1 MERNSSTEC
10 SKTAPSEQSDHQ
22 VEAEADSESE
32 ENDGESMPRNG
43 GSSSNSTVEE
53 NDKKPSVR
61 PYVRSKMPR
70 LRWTPDLHLRF
81 VHAVERLGGQDRA
94 TPKLVLQ
101 MMNIK
106 GLSIAHVKS
115 HLQMYRSKKID
126 DPRQVIS
133 DHRHLVQSG
142 DGNIFSLNQLP
153 MLQGYNHHHQGD
165 SSNTFRY
172 RDTSWNGRHF
182 SMRNPY
188 TSRSFT
194 DKQIPVLHGTV
205 TDKIFGSNWT
215 NYNFRMDTSSFNT
228 LLPSWKCHEVL
239 KNEISSSSPNLQSF
253 LTKPSTQAKVEDET
267 NCSRNSAQERRAMKR
282 TISDSNLDLDL
293 TLRLTQAK
301 EEKRPSS
308 EEDDVGLSL
317 SLCGPPSSSKLSRL
331 KGEDDSSRENGRR
344 VSTLDLTI

>member
-1 MERNSSTEC
+1 M
-10 SKTAPSEQSDHQ
+10 H
-22 VEAEADSESE
+22 V
-32 ENDGESMPRNG
+32 
-43 GSSSNSTVEE
+43 
-53 NDKKPSVR
+53 
-61 PYVRSKMPR
+61 
-70 LRWTPDLHLRF
+70 
-81 VHAVERLGGQDRA
+81 
-94 TPKLVLQ
+94 VLYTLNAQ
-101 MMNIK
+101 FP
-106 GLSIAHVKS
+106 L
-115 HLQMYRSKKID
+115 L
-126 DPRQVIS
+126 
-133 DHRHLVQSG
+133 
-142 DGNIFSLNQLP
+142 FS
-153 MLQGYNHHHQGD
+153 
-165 SSNTFRY
+165 RY

-194 DKQIPVLHGTV
+194 DKQIPVLNGTV

-228 LLPSWKCHEVL
+228 LLPSWKGHEVP
-239 KNEISSSSPNLQSF
+239 KNEFSLSSPNLQSF

-267 NCSRNSAQERRAMKR
+267 YCSRNSAQERRAMKR
-282 TISDSNLDLDL
+282 TTSDSNLDLDL